1 MESKDRT
8 ERRGLGEIKV
18 ERMEWKSD
26 KGMEMESGENGI

>member
-1 MESKDRT
+1 MESEDGT

-18 ERMEWKSD
+18 KRTEQKSS